1 MKKTMVLGMV
11 LVLGLT
17 TYLLTPLTQKPSV
30 AHAGE
35 NQAAS
40 ASSLQEQLKMLEA
53 SIVPQTAEET
63 VQLWAKA
70 VQMRS
75 GALQYALFTEQAKA
89 GAKQSFESFHWATG
103 ASSPW
108 VEGYKIVSGP
118 EAAKDKYE
126 VDFELMTSTGKYGTD
141 RAIVGV
147 AKIGNQW
154 FIQSVA
160 PASEKSVGIWNTPE
174 SINEPVIEK
183 NFITMKTYDS
193 TIGYRIQLPETIMN
207 KIKIEQSTCKNEEG
221 NPSCILFSYKDTVA
235 NTEMPLGAVIR
246 LSKEQEKLPY
256 YQEHPFI
263 KKIGENKL
271 GTFYAMYPSEHPYAG
286 KEDSA
291 EGTEWLKVLEAL
303 QSRIGKSIPTSEK

>member
-1 MKKTMVLGMV
+1 MKKSMVLGMV

-17 TYLLTPLTQKPSV
+17 TYSLTPLAEQPSV
-30 AHAGE
+30 ALAGE
-35 NQAAS
+35 NQTAS
-40 ASSLQEQLKMLEA
+40 ATSLQEQLRMLEA

-75 GALQYALFTEQAKA
+75 GALQYALFTEQAKL
-89 GAKQSFESFHWATG
+89 GAKQSFESFHWVTG

-108 VEGYKIVSGP
+108 VEGYRIVSGP
-118 EAAKDKYE
+118 ETAKDKYE
-126 VDFELMTSTGKYGTD
+126 VEFELMTSTGKYGTD
-141 RAIVGV
+141 RAVVGV
-147 AKIGNQW
+147 AKVGNQW

-174 SINEPVIEK
+174 SINEPAIEK
-183 NFITMKTYDS
+183 NFITMKAYDS
-193 TIGYRIQLPETIMN
+193 TIGYRILLPQTVMD

-221 NPSCILFSYKDTVA
+221 NPPCVHFSYKDTVA
-235 NTEMPLGAVIR
+235 KTEVPLGTVIR

-263 KKIGENKL
+263 KKIGENKQ
-271 GTFYAMYPSEHPYAG
+271 GIFYAMYPSEHPYAG
-286 KEDSA
+286 KEESA
-291 EGTEWLKVLEAL
+291 EGKEWLKVLEAL